1 MKFKNLII
9 VLLIVFVSSIL
20 GIYFFKDK
28 FRNEDDLVKN
38 INPADITYLTPAEI
52 EDNLDSHDPDYYNN
66 NIIQVIGEVK
76 SISVDSNSTV
86 LKSENND
93 IEVIFQEGED
103 LSKIKEGSFISV
115 RGVAKPPLSKSFIL
129 RLTSSIITVK

>member
-38 INPADITYLTPAEI
+38 VNPADITYLTPSEI
-52 EDNLDSHDPDYYNN
+52 EANLDSHDPDYYNN

-76 SISVDSNSTV
+76 SISVDSNSAV

-93 IEVIFQEGED
+93 IEVIFQKGED

-129 RLTSSIITVK
+129 RITSSIITVK